1 MRIGI
6 VGLPLS
12 GKTTVFQLL
21 HRGRGEAPL
30 TRSAEAAIAPVKVP
44 DPRLDLLAQMF
55 KPKKI
60 TPVTVEYLDLPA
72 KAGTGKG
79 LDSQILA
86 QLRQTDALV
95 AVIRAFEDE
104 RVPHIEGRV
113 DPARDAASLE
123 SELLMADLEVLNK
136 RIEKIEEHLK
146 KGRKEDLKELEL
158 LKTCREKLLAGV
170 PLRDLELSPEEERML
185 RGFQP
190 LTLKPLLLL
199 LNVGEGPL
207 PQELLQRLQVM
218 AAHQATALLALSAKV
233 ELELHE
239 LPPEEAEAFRKELG
253 LSEPA
258 LDRLVKACYDL
269 LGLITFFTVVGE
281 ELRAWATPRGTTA
294 LKAAGTIHSDME
306 KGFIKAEVIS
316 FEALK
321 ASGSMAEAR
330 RHGRI
335 RLEGKDYIV
344 HDGDILTIRF
354 SP

>member
-21 HRGRGEAPL
+21 SRSRGEAPHA
-30 TRSAEAAIAPVKVP
+30 RSAEAAIAPVKVP
-44 DPRLDLLAQMF
+44 DPRLDLLAKMF
-55 KPKKI
+55 KPKKV
-60 TPVTVEYLDLPA
+60 TPVTLEYLDLHA
-72 KAGTGKG
+72 KAKTAKG
-79 LDSQILA
+79 LDGQLIA

-95 AVIRAFEDE
+95 AVIRAFEDL
-104 RVPHIEGRV
+104 RIPGEGKI
-113 DPARDAASLE
+113 DPAPDAASLE
-123 SELLMADLEVLNK
+123 SELFMADLEVVEK
-136 RIEKIEEHLK
+136 RIGKIEENLK

-158 LKTCREKLLAGV
+158 LKRCREKLLVGV
-170 PLRDLELSPEEERML
+170 PLRDLGVSSEEERML

-199 LNVGEGPL
+199 LNLGEGPP
-207 PQELLQRLQVM
+207 PQELPQSLNAM
-218 AAHQATALLALSAKV
+218 AAHRATALLALPAKV
-233 ELELHE
+233 ELELVD
-239 LPPEEAEAFRKELG
+239 LSPEEAEAFRKELG
-253 LSEPA
+253 LAEPA
-258 LDRLVKACYDL
+258 LDRLIKACYDL

-281 ELRAWATPRGTTA
+281 ELRAWAIPKGTTA

-306 KGFIKAEVIS
+306 KGFIKAEVIG

-321 ASGSMAEAR
+321 ASGSYASAKKQ
-330 RHGRI
+330 GLL

-344 HDGDILTIRF
+344 QDGDILTIRF

>member
-6 VGLPLS
+6 IGLPSS

-21 HRGRGEAPL
+21 HQGRGEAPPA
-30 TRSAEAAIAPVKVP
+30 RSAEAAIAPVKVP
-44 DPRLDLLAQMF
+44 DPRLDLLAKMF
-55 KPKKI
+55 KPKKV
-60 TPVTVEYLDLPA
+60 TPVTVEYLDLHA
-72 KAGTGKG
+72 KAGAGKG
-79 LDSQILA
+79 LDSQLIA

-95 AVIRAFEDE
+95 AIIRAFEDE
-104 RVPHIEGRV
+104 RVPHVEGRV
-113 DPARDAASLE
+113 DPIRDAASLE
-123 SELLMADLEVLNK
+123 SELLMADLEVLDK

-158 LKTCREKLLAGV
+158 LKKYREKLLAGI
-170 PLRDLELSPEEERML
+170 PLRDLEVSSEEERML

-199 LNVGEGPL
+199 INSGEGPP
-207 PQELLQRLQVM
+207 PQELFQGLKAM
-218 AAHQATALLALSAKV
+218 AAHKATALLGLSAKV
-233 ELELHE
+233 ELELGD

-258 LDRLVKACYDL
+258 LDRLIKACYDL

-281 ELRAWATPRGTTA
+281 ELRAWAIPKGTTA

-306 KGFIKAEVIS
+306 KGFIKAEVIG

-321 ASGSMAEAR
+321 ASGSYASAKKQ
-330 RHGRI
+330 GLL
-335 RLEGKDYIV
+335 RLEGKEYIV
-344 HDGDILTIRF
+344 QDGDILTIRF